1 MIGAEAKAL
10 LDAPILPTLLRLV
23 APGLLLVVFQSA
35 ISISDAHFVGRLGTE
50 PLAGLALVFPLVTL
64 LQMTSAGAMG
74 GGVSS
79 AIARALGAGDAARAR
94 ALVVHGLVIALIA
107 GLGFTV
113 LLLVLGK
120 PIFRLLGGEGAALEA
135 ALAYS
140 NVLFGG
146 AVLIWIANTFASVLR
161 GSGNTLVPAL
171 ALVAASLIHIPLS
184 AALILG
190 WGPFPQMGIAG
201 AGLAYGV
208 GFGFASICT
217 GFYIWRSPLRP
228 HRSDWR
234 LVGRQFR
241 EILRVGAIS
250 SVSAVQTVLT
260 AVVLTGLVGRF
271 GTAAL
276 AGYGVGVRLELLQ
289 VPVAFAFGQALVVL
303 VGTNIGA
310 GRPERAKRTAYI
322 GAAIAAG
329 ICLAI
334 GASVAVFPRLWVGL
348 FSADPAVLESGSA
361 YLRTV
366 GPFYPFMGAGIALY
380 FASQGA
386 ARVVWPVL
394 AGTARLAFVIGG
406 GLITLAL
413 AAPLGALYWVIA
425 LGIVIWGSATI
436 WAVHA
441 SDWSRPS

>member
-1 MIGAEAKAL
+1 MTGAKAKAL
-10 LDAPILPTLLRLV
+10 LEAPILPTLLRLA

-35 ISISDAHFVGRLGTE
+35 ISISDTHFVGRLGTE
-50 PLAGLALVFPLVTL
+50 PLAGLALVFPLVML

-74 GGVSS
+74 GGISS

-94 ALVVHGLVIALIA
+94 ALVVHGVVIALVA
-107 GLGFTV
+107 GLVFTLFV
-113 LLLVLGK
+113 VVLGR
-120 PIFRLLGGEGAALEA
+120 PIYRLLGGEGAALAA

-146 AVLIWIANTFASVLR
+146 AVLVWIANTFASVLR

-171 ALVAASLIHIPLS
+171 ALVAASLVHIPLS

-190 WGPFPQMGIAG
+190 WGPFPRLGIAG
-201 AGLAYGV
+201 AGLAYLV
-208 GFGFASICT
+208 GFGFASVAT
-217 GFYIWRSPLRP
+217 GLYIWRSPLWPR
-228 HRSDWR
+228 REDWK

-241 EILRVGAIS
+241 EILRVGLIS
-250 SVSAVQTVLT
+250 SLSALQTVFT

-289 VPVAFAFGQALVVL
+289 VPLAFAIGQALVVL

-310 GRPERAKRTAYI
+310 GRPERAKRIAFT

-334 GASVAVFPRLWVGL
+334 GATVALFPRLWVGL
-348 FSADPAVLESGSA
+348 FSADPAVLDSGAA
-361 YLRTV
+361 YLRIV

-386 ARVVWPVL
+386 ARVAWPVL
-394 AGTARLAFVIGG
+394 AGTARLVIVIGG
-406 GLITLAL
+406 GLIALAL
-413 AAPLGALYWVIA
+413 AAPLAALYGVIA
-425 LGIVIWGSATI
+425 LGIVVWGSATV
-436 WAVHA
+436 WAVRA
-441 SDWSRPS
+441 SRWGRPD